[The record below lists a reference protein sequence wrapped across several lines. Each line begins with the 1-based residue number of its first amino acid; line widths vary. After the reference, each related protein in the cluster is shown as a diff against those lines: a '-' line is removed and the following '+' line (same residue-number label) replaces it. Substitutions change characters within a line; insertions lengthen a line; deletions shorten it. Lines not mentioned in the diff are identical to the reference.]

1 MRQTFDNIF
10 LAQKREQ
17 LMINAKDFTIVV
29 ATYVA
34 LTLQLNASDGIQ
46 SIALAGTVIAD
57 NKATLSYETR
67 GCIIGVSEDAVQSG
81 IAEVDQV
88 LVELDDR
95 AANLSLKTAQAVM
108 SDREAALEERAFAVQ
123 VANAEILRVTEE
135 QSFVNKE
142 YDRTLILFQRGLV
155 NETTLDNSERKKLDA
170 TFALQRAEEDLKR
183 SIATKLRAEISL
195 EIGQLE
201 YKARLLDVEALKLRA
216 PFDGVLLDFMPKV
229 GDCVAQGALAASI
242 YAPEEKSV
250 ETYIYVEQLVEP
262 EKVGVVVG
270 KAVNVVRINGQVCGG
285 VFSLIGTEAN
295 LESQNVKATI
305 ELEAKCAA
313 ELFLNEAVSI
323 VTKPD

>member
-1 MRQTFDNIF
+1 M
-10 LAQKREQ
+10 
-17 LMINAKDFTIVV
+17 
-29 ATYVA
+29 
-34 LTLQLNASDGIQ
+34 
-46 SIALAGTVIAD
+46 
-57 NKATLSYETR
+57 
-67 GCIIGVSEDAVQSG
+67 
-81 IAEVDQV
+81 
-88 LVELDDR
+88 
-95 AANLSLKTAQAVM
+95 
-108 SDREAALEERAFAVQ
+108 EERAFAVQ

-135 QSFVNKE
+135 QAFVNKE

-201 YKARLLDVEALKLRA
+201 YQARLLDVEALKLRA
-216 PFDGVLLDFMPKV
+216 PFNGVLLDFMPKV

-270 KAVNVVRINGQVCGG
+270 KAVNVLRANGQVCDG

-305 ELEAKCAA
+305 ELEAECAA
-313 ELFLNEAVSI
+313 DLFLNEAVSI
-323 VTKPD
+323 VTKSD

>member
-1 MRQTFDNIF
+1 MLKAMVLITIG
-10 LAQKREQ
+10 A
-17 LMINAKDFTIVV
+17 INL
-29 ATYVA
+29 A
-34 LTLQLNASDGIQ
+34 LTLPLSATESIQ
-46 SIALAGTVIAD
+46 SIDLAGTVIAD

-67 GCIIGVSEDAVQSG
+67 GCIKRVSENAVKSG
-81 IAEVDQV
+81 VATFDQV

-95 AANLSLKTAQAVM
+95 SADLSLKTAQAVL
-108 SDREAALEERAFAVQ
+108 SDREAALEERAFAVR
-123 VANAEILRVTEE
+123 VAKAEILRVTEE
-135 QSFVNKE
+135 QAFVNKE

-170 TFALQRAEEDLKR
+170 SFALQRAEEDLKR
-183 SIATKLRAEISL
+183 SVATKLRAEISL

-201 YKARLLDVEALKLRA
+201 YQARLLDIEALKLRA

-242 YAPEEKSV
+242 YAPDEKSV

-262 EKVGVVVG
+262 KKAGVVVG
-270 KAVNVVRINGQVCGG
+270 KSVNVVRTNGQVCGG
-285 VFSLIGTEAN
+285 IFSLIGTEAD

-305 ELEAKCAA
+305 ELEAGCAA
-313 ELFLNEAVSI
+313 ELFLNEAVGI

>member
-1 MRQTFDNIF
+1 MLKTKV
-10 LAQKREQ
+10 LTTLGAVY
-17 LMINAKDFTIVV
+17 A
-29 ATYVA
+29 A
-34 LTLQLNASDGIQ
+34 LVFPLKASESVQ

-67 GCIIGVSEDAVQSG
+67 GCINRVSQDALKSSL
-81 IAEVDQV
+81 ASVDQV

-95 AANLSLKTAQAVM
+95 SAALSLKTAQAVL
-108 SDREAALEERAFAVQ
+108 SDLRAALEERAFAVQ
-123 VANAEILRVTEE
+123 VAKAEILRVTEE
-135 QSFVNKE
+135 QTFVNKE

-155 NETTLDNSERKKLDA
+155 NETTLDNAERKKLDA

-183 SIATKLRAEISL
+183 SISTKSRAEISL

-201 YKARLLDVEALKLRA
+201 YEVRLLDVDALKLRA

-262 EKVGVVVG
+262 EKVGVVIG
-270 KAVNVVRINGQVCGG
+270 KPVNVVRTNGQVCDGM
-285 VFSLIGTEAN
+285 FSLIGTEAN

-305 ELEAKCAA
+305 ELEAGCAA
-313 ELFLNEAVSI
+313 ELFLNEAVTI
-323 VTKPD
+323 VTNPD